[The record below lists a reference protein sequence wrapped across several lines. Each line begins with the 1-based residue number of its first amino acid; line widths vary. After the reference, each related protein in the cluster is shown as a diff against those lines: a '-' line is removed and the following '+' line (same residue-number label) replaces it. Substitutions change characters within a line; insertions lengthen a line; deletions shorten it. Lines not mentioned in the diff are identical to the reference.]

1 MIEVHDLVKRY
12 GAHTAVDRLSFTV
25 EQGQVYGFL
34 GPNGAGK
41 STTMNMMTG
50 YLGPTSGEVLV
61 AGHSIVSE
69 PDEARRHIGYL
80 PEQPPLYTDMTVD
93 EYLLFAAGLKK
104 LPRAGRGEQVDRVKE
119 LTMLSDVGGRLIR
132 NLSKGYR
139 QRVGLAQALLG
150 FPEIIILDEP
160 TVGLDPK
167 QIIEIRSLIRDLA
180 REHTV
185 ILSSH
190 ILSEIQAVCDHVLI
204 IHHGHKVAEGAISE
218 LERTLAGPVCLDV
231 VVRGERQAAQA
242 ALAGLPGV
250 AGVTSFSVSAP
261 GEIGLRLEQREGAD
275 LRQAVFQACVQAGLP
290 LLELRPDT
298 VTLED
303 VFLKLTADDTPQ
315 EEDEEEDGPSAL
327 ESPADALDEPE
338 SGSDQEEKEE
348 ENP

>member
-303 VFLKLTADDTPQ
+303 VFLKLTADDAPQ
-315 EEDEEEDGPSAL
+315 EEDEEEDVQAAL
-327 ESPADALDEPE
+327 ESPADAPDEPE

>member
-204 IHHGHKVAEGAISE
+204 IHHGHKVAEGAINE

-250 AGVTSFSVSAP
+250 AGVTPFSVSAP

-275 LRQAVFQACVQAGLP
+275 LREAVFQACVQAGLP

-315 EEDEEEDGPSAL
+315 EEDEEEDVQAAL
-327 ESPADALDEPE
+327 ESPVDAPDEPE

-348 ENP
+348 ETP